1 MNYGPTKEK
10 IPLSIMLSSS
20 GHIVRR
26 EAMWPV
32 SQENTRSLRTDKVVS
47 NIIMGVQPG
56 RASCWVQPRG
66 SWASTEVLLGSHLG
80 LALGPDGPN
89 STQFLVK

>member
-32 SQENTRSLRTDKVVS
+32 SQEGTRSLRTDKVVS
-47 NIIMGVQPG
+47 NIIMVFNLGVHL
-56 RASCWVQPRG
+56 AG
-66 SWASTEVLLGSHLG
+66 SSLKAHGPVLKSYLGAIWG
-80 LALGPDGPN
+80 
-89 STQFLVK
+89 

>member
-10 IPLSIMLSSS
+10 IPLSIMLSFKYY
-20 GHIVRR
+20 
-26 EAMWPV
+26 
-32 SQENTRSLRTDKVVS
+32 N
-47 NIIMGVQPG
+47 GVQPG
-56 RASCWVQPRG
+56 RASCWVQPQG

>member
-32 SQENTRSLRTDKVVS
+32 SQE
-47 NIIMGVQPG
+47 GGP
-56 RASCWVQPRG
+56 
-66 SWASTEVLLGSHLG
+66 VLKS
-80 LALGPDGPN
+80 
-89 STQFLVK
+89 